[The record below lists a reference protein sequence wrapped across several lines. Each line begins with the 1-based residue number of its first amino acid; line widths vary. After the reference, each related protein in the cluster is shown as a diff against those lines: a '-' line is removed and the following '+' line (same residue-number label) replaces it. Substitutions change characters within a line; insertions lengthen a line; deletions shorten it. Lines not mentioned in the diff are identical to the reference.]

1 MAGGRGPTCCI
12 HPDDADQLALHD
24 GALARITSKA
34 GWVEARIEV
43 TDDVVPGSVCLPHGW
58 GQRVDVAGNR
68 SGVGGPDYNALT
80 ADGAAAVEP
89 LAGMSI
95 LNGVR
100 VRVEPIPVSR

>member
-1 MAGGRGPTCCI
+1 MGG
-12 HPDDADQLALHD
+12 A
-24 GALARITSKA
+24 
-34 GWVEARIEV
+34 
-43 TDDVVPGSVCLPHGW
+43 
-58 GQRVDVAGNR
+58 
-68 SGVGGPDYNALT
+68 SGLMWPATVGGPDYNALT